1 MPGIK
6 GTAIESVIA
15 DVKRLVEAGRI
26 ARVALEVRLEPG
38 SLALLDEKIMPALW
52 YSIAAW
58 GELTRLLLEV
68 EGGGDPAY
76 LVERGRRAAGRLHA
90 TGIYAQLDGER
101 ERWGDRLGNVMATIG
116 PALYR
121 DTSWRFETLTK
132 GDPRHFR
139 VSATVPPEFPD
150 VGLHPTL
157 GFIDYM
163 ANVHSKLGVRLAAR
177 RVSATELEFVAAPDS
192 TH

>member
-1 MPGIK
+1 VSGIK
-6 GTAIESVIA
+6 GSAIESVVA
-15 DVKRLVEAGRI
+15 DVNRLVEAGRI
-26 ARVALEVRLEPG
+26 ARTALEVRLDAEC
-38 SLALLDEKIMPALW
+38 LALLEEKIMPALW
-52 YSIAAW
+52 YPVTAW
-58 GELTRLLLEV
+58 GELTKLLLEV

-76 LVERGRRAAGRLHA
+76 LVERGRRAAARLQA

-121 DTSWRFETLTK
+121 DTTWRFETAEP

-139 VSATVPPEFPD
+139 VLATVPRAFPD

-163 ANVHSKLGVRLAAR
+163 ANEHSKLGVRLVAR
-177 RVSATELEFVAAPDS
+177 RLSPTELEFSARPHGAA
-192 TH
+192 